1 MVFLLALVFLTM
13 MLRVRKD
20 IQKHKPKKENKE
32 NQGQTTS
39 NRVTA
44 KKIWKITIYIM
55 NDMNEQMMYAVMH

>member
-1 MVFLLALVFLTM
+1 M

-44 KKIWKITIYIM
+44 KKIWKITIYMM
-55 NDMNEQMMYAVMH
+55 NDMNEQMMHAVMH